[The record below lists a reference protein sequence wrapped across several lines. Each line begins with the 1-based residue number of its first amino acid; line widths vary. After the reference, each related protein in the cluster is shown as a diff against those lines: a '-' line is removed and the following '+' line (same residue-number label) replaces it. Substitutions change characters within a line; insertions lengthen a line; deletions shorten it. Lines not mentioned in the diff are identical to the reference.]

1 MSCRICKKE
10 CDGDFCEDCLW
21 MLDFLH
27 DRYSLAEQS
36 KIFTYSL
43 GSKAVQEIIEKMA
56 AKLFEAYGADAL
68 SEIQTTN
75 IQ

>member
-1 MSCRICKKE
+1 
-10 CDGDFCEDCLW
+10 

-36 KIFTYSL
+36 KIFTCSL

-75 IQ
+75 MQ

>member
-1 MSCRICKKE
+1 
-10 CDGDFCEDCLW
+10 

-27 DRYSLAEQS
+27 DRYTLAEQS

-43 GSKAVQEIIEKMA
+43 GSKAVQEITEKMA

-68 SEIQTTN
+68 NEIQTTN
-75 IQ
+75 MQ